1 MKPKKENK
9 KGGAIV
15 SLIVGII
22 FVLLAIMCF
31 IGDMDYLLGGKAKD
45 LNEIASARR
54 RTIT

>member
-45 LNEIASARR
+45 LNSSESHTEEVSI
-54 RTIT
+54 

>member
-31 IGDMDYLLGGKAKD
+31 IGDMDWIICLEAKQK
-45 LNEIASARR
+45 I
-54 RTIT
+54 

>member
-22 FVLLAIMCF
+22 FVLLAI
-31 IGDMDYLLGGKAKD
+31 IVLHRGHGL
-45 LNEIASARR
+45 SAWRQSKR
-54 RTIT
+54 FE

>member
-31 IGDMDYLLGGKAKD
+31 IGDMIICLEAKQK
-45 LNEIASARR
+45 I
-54 RTIT
+54 

>member
-22 FVLLAIMCF
+22 FVLLVLHR
-31 IGDMDYLLGGKAKD
+31 GHGL
-45 LNEIASARR
+45 SAWRQSKR
-54 RTIT
+54 FE

>member
-31 IGDMDYLLGGKAKD
+31 IGDMDYLLEAKQK
-45 LNEIASARR
+45 I
-54 RTIT
+54 

>member
-31 IGDMDYLLGGKAKD
+31 IGGHGL
-45 LNEIASARR
+45 SAWRQSKR
-54 RTIT
+54 FE

>member
-22 FVLLAIMCF
+22 LCCWQSCASSGTWIICLE
-31 IGDMDYLLGGKAKD
+31 AKQK
-45 LNEIASARR
+45 I
-54 RTIT
+54 

>member
-22 FVLLAIMCF
+22 
-31 IGDMDYLLGGKAKD
+31 LGQSFFSWD
-45 LNEIASARR
+45 
-54 RTIT
+54 

>member
-31 IGDMDYLLGGKAKD
+31 MGTWIICLEAKQK
-45 LNEIASARR
+45 I
-54 RTIT
+54 